1 MNIDTPSEDVQSRV
15 KVFSDLVTDP
25 SDRAKLAIFNYEFAS
40 RVLDYTASVQQVND
54 IYSLAG
60 KTFFKGDLVDKYDNL
75 AEEIVKLMERSL
87 GKENHNLT
95 QEEKQSVHDDFMGVA
110 WSLIQRGSL
119 CHQKILVKHYL
130 VFLAKKDLKLKDL
143 RSNQRVR
150 WWQTFTVLRQ
160 KLL

>member
-1 MNIDTPSEDVQSRV
+1 MKKQIIAILLIMYSVFGGGLLDLLDRPQPEPTPPPAKILNIDTPPEDVQSRV

-75 AEEIVKLMERSL
+75 AEEIIKLMERSL

-110 WSLIQRGSL
+110 WSLIQRG
-119 CHQKILVKHYL
+119 
-130 VFLAKKDLKLKDL
+130 
-143 RSNQRVR
+143 
-150 WWQTFTVLRQ
+150 
-160 KLL
+160 